1 MTWVEIVAN
10 GLSPLI
16 LMVVTYKILPM
27 VKEWRYY
34 NIAQT
39 AVLYAEQIWKSG
51 VIQDTERYKAAEKY
65 IKSKLKLSDQEIK
78 VLIEAAVKKM

>member
-1 MTWVEIVAN
+1 MNWIEIIAN
-10 GLSPLI
+10 GLIPLI

-51 VIQDTERYKAAEKY
+51 TIQSNERYKKAYDYMKT
-65 IKSKLKLSDQEIK
+65 KLDLSDEEIK
-78 VLIEAAVKKM
+78 ILIEAAVKKI